1 MPPKKSKASTQRVPS
16 VTAADISKEP
26 APAEPPFETK
36 DSSVPSKRKANA
48 KNKDDAPSKAPRRSA
63 RGAPQ
68 SQPDPVKL
76 LQYLLSPASLDAC
89 RPKDE
94 IEDLK
99 TRGSHLRTYSASTFT
114 PFEELICAV
123 ILSRPISH
131 ALGLRTI
138 RTLFNKPYE
147 FTTPKKIRSAGFE
160 GVIKAVNEA
169 RTQHRQKTAEELVM
183 LADAVVEHLGDGE
196 DDVSLERVRKEC
208 GFEWEKEREMLKS
221 HIKGL
226 GKTGLDI
233 FARRIQAQWP
243 NPYPFADQRT
253 LSGLQKLGLSESAE
267 DLKKLLGDHWTEFDV
282 QDLQGDEDEK
292 KRRAFVRILER
303 AVGVNLE
310 GNADTVRAEAALS
323 SEQQGTQRWSQ

>member
-1 MPPKKSKASTQRVPS
+1 
-16 VTAADISKEP
+16 
-26 APAEPPFETK
+26 
-36 DSSVPSKRKANA
+36 
-48 KNKDDAPSKAPRRSA
+48 
-63 RGAPQ
+63 
-68 SQPDPVKL
+68 
-76 LQYLLSPASLDAC
+76 YLLSPASLDAC
-89 RPKDE
+89 RPKNE

-99 TRGSHLRTYSASTFT
+99 ARGSHLRTYSASAFT

-123 ILSRPISH
+123 VLSRPISH

-138 RTLFNKPYE
+138 RTLFNEPYE

-196 DDVSLERVRKEC
+196 DDVNLERVRKEC
-208 GFEWEKEREMLKS
+208 GFEWEKRIRPSVGDQALTQQLQEREMLKS

-243 NPYPFADQRT
+243 NLYPFADQRT
-253 LSGLQKLGLSESAE
+253 LSGLQKLGLPESAVG
-267 DLKKLLGDHWTEFDV
+267 LKKFLDDHWNEFDV
-282 QDLQGDEDEK
+282 QDLEGDEDEK
-292 KRRAFVRILER
+292 KRRAFVRVLER
-303 AVGVNLE
+303 AVGVKLE

-323 SEQQGTQRWSQ
+323 SE